1 MNCRLCSKLYRVKNC
16 TAFQLFCFYENNF
29 AYFYPVCHIL
39 KHNLAYFVFVDLA
52 TLVERVESRLSL
64 SLVESRLSHR
74 LELLFNL
81 RGNKVTIV

>member
-1 MNCRLCSKLYRVKNC
+1 
-16 TAFQLFCFYENNF
+16 
-29 AYFYPVCHIL
+29 
-39 KHNLAYFVFVDLA
+39 LAYFVFVDLA

-81 RGNKVTIV
+81 RGNKVTTV